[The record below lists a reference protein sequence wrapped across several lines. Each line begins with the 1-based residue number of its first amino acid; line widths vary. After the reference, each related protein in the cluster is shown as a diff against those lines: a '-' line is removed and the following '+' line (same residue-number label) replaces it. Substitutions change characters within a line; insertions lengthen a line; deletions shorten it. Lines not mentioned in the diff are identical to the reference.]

1 MKSELRAG
9 STARTLVV
17 LVLIV
22 FLTPLTRPALAQS
35 EEAEKAQQKHVD
47 ESKDKAQQ
55 SHDPTNEI
63 DEQIG
68 AVGNQPGTPSAP
80 GQPSDSPQQSKAEPK
95 QSVEIYGFAM
105 LDAIYDVNSND
116 PNWFDTNRP
125 TKLPSF
131 PGQFGRDGNTY
142 LSVRQTRFGVKGS
155 QPTAWGVLKVQ
166 FEFDMFGVGVDAGQ
180 TTIRP
185 RHYWGEVGAFGAG
198 QTNSVFM
205 DIDVFPNTVE
215 YWGPNGMIF
224 FRNPQI
230 RWMPIRGDT
239 HLWIALERPGASA
252 DGGVIADRIELQN
265 VRGRFQFPDL
275 SAQYRQAFTRGYIQ
289 VAGIVRSIKIDHLP
303 TAALNLDQSIV
314 AWGTTLSSN
323 LKFKRDVL
331 RLQYVYGHG
340 VENYMNDAPVDVAPE
355 PNFGNPLKP
364 FKGKA
369 LPMWSFVTYLDHSWT
384 ERWTTS
390 IGYSQLIIQNTSLQN
405 RSDFHKGQYGSANL
419 LCAAFDHFMV
429 GGEFLWG
436 RRTNFADG
444 FRVNDYR
451 VQFSFKYNF
460 DKTFEGK

>member
-1 MKSELRAG
+1 MESNLRSGSAG
-9 STARTLVV
+9 RSLVF
-17 LVLIV
+17 LMLIG
-22 FLTPLTRPALAQS
+22 FLTPLAPPVLAQS
-35 EEAEKAQQKHVD
+35 EEAQQKHTD
-47 ESKDKAQQ
+47 ESKDETQQ
-55 SHDPTNEI
+55 SRPMKGIE
-63 DEQIG
+63 EQIG
-68 AVGNQPGTPSAP
+68 AAGAQPETSNAP
-80 GQPSDSPQQSKAEPK
+80 GQPSDSPQQAQPEPK
-95 QSVEIYGFAM
+95 QSLEIYGFAM

-125 TKLPSF
+125 SKLPSF
-131 PGQFGRDGNTY
+131 AGQFGRDGNTY
-142 LSVRQTRFGVKGS
+142 FSVRQTRFGVKGS
-155 QPTAWGVLKVQ
+155 QPTAWGDLKVQ
-166 FEFDMFGVGVDAGQ
+166 FEFDLFGVGVDAGQ

-185 RHYWGEVGAFGAG
+185 RHFWGELGAFGAG

-224 FRNPQI
+224 FRNPQV

-252 DGGVIADRIELQN
+252 DAGIIADRIELQN
-265 VRGRFQFPDL
+265 IRPRFQFPDV
-275 SAQYRQAFTRGYIQ
+275 SAQYRQAFSHGYVQ
-289 VAGIVRSIKIDHLP
+289 VAGIVRSIKIDHLSS

-314 AWGTTLSSN
+314 GWGTTLSSN
-323 LKFKRDVL
+323 LKFKKKDVL

-340 VENYMNDAPVDVAPE
+340 VENYMNDAPIDVAPE
-355 PNFGNPLKP
+355 PSFGNPTKP
-364 FKGKA
+364 VKGKA
-369 LPMWSFVTYLDHSWT
+369 LPMWSLVTYLDHSWT

-390 IGYSQLIIQNTSLQN
+390 FGYSQLIIQNTSLQN
-405 RSDFHKGQYGSANL
+405 PSDFHKGQYGSANL
-419 LCAAFDHFMV
+419 LCAAYDHLLV

-451 VQFSFKYNF
+451 VQFSFKYSF